1 MFQIKYQTMNLK
13 NKFSPLIIISFSIWL
28 LCVLAFLAILVLI
41 KDKTAVQI
49 SNTYILALVL
59 DAVLGIASFGIG
71 LIAVA
76 YRTRGKNI
84 KKNSTILAVIKVF
97 FLLAILPLFLLWNI
111 LRPVDLFMKIKILGF
126 KHYWKEFKVKFF
138 ILKLVFFFITFFVIL
153 PLWAVGYTGAGFFV
167 GTKTNMI
174 IMPMGILGTGSMY
187 PTFPK
192 GEGKD
197 PKELAKQ
204 VVASPGMMSYPAGFE
219 LLGIKLFSYE
229 IGHGD
234 IVTFSNEK
242 TKEIVERKGETGSSF
257 VKRIVALSGD
267 VIEIRDGIF
276 YINGIPQKEQYIAQ
290 PRSTFGGQ
298 FLPECKQLTV
308 PEGKV
313 FVMGDNRKGSGD
325 SRFELGFVDYK
336 DIDHVLPMAKQIGE
350 FDKNWHDASDDLDE
364 NSAINLDVE
373 KYVELLNE
381 KRGEAGLKPLKYQQK
396 LERSANLRGDAILKY
411 DDLSYEATK
420 SGYDIQKAMKD
431 ANYSNY
437 LSGEIHNQGYYESN
451 ELIENQ
457 FEFPESKKFLLN
469 KDYQEIGIATARGEL
484 NGCPTQIVVQHLAG
498 YVPPNYKQSDINS
511 WKDTLT
517 TLKRIKSSWQDLKKY
532 DIYYKEHKKDIDRI
546 NSIISIRIDNV
557 KRIIF
562 RMESNQWLTAEE
574 QGLIDQDGALFR
586 EQDKIANKLN
596 N

>member
-1 MFQIKYQTMNLK
+1 MK
-13 NKFSPLIIISFSIWL
+13 NKFSLLAKSAFLTWF
-28 LCVLAFLAILVLI
+28 LCVLAFFGVFVLI
-41 KDKTAVQI
+41 KDKTAIQI
-49 SNTYILALVL
+49 SSDYILALIFFV
-59 DAVLGIASFGIG
+59 ALGVASFGIG
-71 LIAVA
+71 LIAITYWVN
-76 YRTRGKNI
+76 RESI
-84 KKNSTILAVIKVF
+84 KKKSTVLASIKVF
-97 FLLAILPLFLLWNI
+97 FLLAILPLFLFWNI
-111 LRPVDLFMKIKILGF
+111 LQPADLYVKIKVLGL
-126 KHYWKEFKVKFF
+126 KLYWKEFRVKFF
-138 ILKLVFFFITFFVIL
+138 ILKLVFFSITLFIIL

-167 GTKTNMI
+167 GTKTSLI
-174 IMPMGILGTGSMY
+174 VMPMGVSGTGSMY

-204 VVASPGMMSYPAGFE
+204 IVASPGMMAYPAGFD
-219 LLGIKLFSYE
+219 LLGTKLFSYE

-242 TKEIVERKGETGSSF
+242 TKEIVERKGEAGSGF
-257 VKRIVALSGD
+257 VKRAVALQGD

-276 YINGIPQKEQYIAQ
+276 YLNGVPQKEQYIAQ

-350 FDKNWHDASDDLDE
+350 FDRSWHDASNDLNE

-381 KRGEAGLKPLKYQQK
+381 KRSETGLKPLKYQSK
-396 LERSANLRGDAILKY
+396 LEQSAKLRGDAILKY
-411 DDLSYEATK
+411 NDLSYEAIK
-420 SGYDIQKAMKD
+420 SGYDMQKAMKD

-437 LSGEIHNQGYYESN
+437 LSGEIHNQGYYEDN

-457 FEFPESKKFLLN
+457 FEFPDFKKFLLN
-469 KDYQEIGIATARGEL
+469 KDYQEIGVATVRGEL
-484 NGCPTQIVVQHLAG
+484 NGCPTQIVVQHFAG

-511 WKDTLT
+511 WKDTLA
-517 TLKRIKSSWQDLKKY
+517 TLKKIKPGWEDLKKY
-532 DIYYKEHKKDIDRI
+532 DIYYKENKKNIDRI
-546 NSIISIRIDNV
+546 IKIISTRTENI

-574 QGLIDQDGALFR
+574 QGLINSDSALAN
-586 EQDKIANKLN
+586 EQDKLAEKLN